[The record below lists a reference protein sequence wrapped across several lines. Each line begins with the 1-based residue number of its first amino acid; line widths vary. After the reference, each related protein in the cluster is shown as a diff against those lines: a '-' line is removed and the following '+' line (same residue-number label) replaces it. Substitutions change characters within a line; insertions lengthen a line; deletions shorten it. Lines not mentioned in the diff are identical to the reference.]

1 MRTLLL
7 ALLPIA
13 LFAQTKTIEDNPRV
27 RILSALDKPHAP
39 TALHKHDFNRV
50 MIYLDAADQ
59 DIQHPGEATEHL
71 HWKAGDVAWSPAG
84 GMHISENMSNNDLRI
99 VEIEIKQPAP
109 AAAPKRKQNLDP
121 IAIDPSHNKLI
132 FENPQVRVFRSTR
145 DSGDREKWHEHA
157 GAGRAVVLLSDVSA
171 RIENANG
178 TFNTMNGAP
187 GDAFWTN
194 GYIKHRAANI
204 GTRSADM
211 IIIEVK

>member
-1 MRTLLL
+1 MRTFVL

-13 LFAQTKTIEDNPRV
+13 LVAQTKTIEDNPRV
-27 RILSALDKPHAP
+27 RILSALDKPHTP

-99 VEIEIKQPAP
+99 VEIEIKQAAP
-109 AAAPKRKQNLDP
+109 AAAPNRKKNLDP
-121 IAIDPSHNKLI
+121 LSIDAAHNKLI
-132 FENPQVRVFRSTR
+132 FENPQVRVFRSTL

-157 GAGRAVVLLSDVSA
+157 GAGRALVLLSDVSA

-187 GDAFWTN
+187 GDAFWSN

-204 GTRSADM
+204 GTRSAD
-211 IIIEVK
+211 IIVIEVK